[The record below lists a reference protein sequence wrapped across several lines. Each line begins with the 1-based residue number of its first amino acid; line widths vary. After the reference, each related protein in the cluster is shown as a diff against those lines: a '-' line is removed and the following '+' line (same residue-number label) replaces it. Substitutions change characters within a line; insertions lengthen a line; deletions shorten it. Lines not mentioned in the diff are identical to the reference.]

1 MRRAL
6 NHLRRDPKLAAV
18 IERVGPYRLEP
29 RTDGSSF
36 SSLVNAIVSQQLSTK
51 AAATIHGRVV
61 AACDGAVTD
70 ERIAALSDEVLRG
83 AGLSRQK
90 LDYMRDLSS
99 RSLAGALP
107 WDTLHELD
115 DEAVI
120 QTLTAVK
127 GIGRWTVEMLL
138 IFRMGRPDVL
148 PVLDL
153 GIRKAVQRTYR
164 TRGLPAP
171 KRVAAIGAPW
181 APYRSVAS
189 WYLWRSLEPSI

>member
-18 IERVGPYRLEP
+18 IERVGPYRLKP
-29 RTDGSSF
+29 RTDGTSF
-36 SSLVNAIVSQQLSTK
+36 SSLVGAIVSQQLSTK
-51 AAATIHGRVV
+51 AAATIHGRVI
-61 AACDGAVTD
+61 AACEGAVTD
-70 ERIAALSDEVLRG
+70 ARIAALSDEALRA

-90 LDYMRDLSS
+90 LDYMRDLAA
-99 RSLAGALP
+99 RSLAGQLP
-107 WDTLHELD
+107 WDGLDALD

-120 QTLTAVK
+120 ETLTAVK

-138 IFRMGRPDVL
+138 IFRLGRPDVL

-164 TRGLPAP
+164 TRGLPTP
-171 KRVAAIGAPW
+171 TRVAAIGAPW

-189 WYLWRSLEPSI
+189 WYLWRSLEAAI